1 MVCEGAW
8 CRLIIFFLPLHTMH
22 EYQPL
27 DVAVFG
33 PLKRNWWEVCH
44 NYMQKNPSK
53 VVSKYVFSSL
63 LAEAWTK
70 TMIPSTLAAG
80 FRKCPFNPE
89 APWLSQNQKVTA
101 EKEQQHSLCQLTT
114 TSEPSGTSSN
124 SIINLQLPAL
134 HF

>member
-1 MVCEGAW
+1 MLVPLLLLDGHSCHYTPDMIWYAKEHGID
-8 CRLIIFFLPLHTMH
+8 LIIFFLPLHTMH

-44 NYMQKNPSK
+44 NYVQKNPGK

-63 LAEAWTK
+63 LAEDWTK

-89 APWLSQNQKVTA
+89 APWLS
-101 EKEQQHSLCQLTT
+101 
-114 TSEPSGTSSN
+114 
-124 SIINLQLPAL
+124 
-134 HF
+134 